1 MTRIAIIG
9 AGSGF
14 GSVLSRDILSREPL
28 QDCTIALCDI
38 DERRLG
44 ITHEFVAKTIE
55 ANNLPAKVEASTE
68 RTESLKD
75 ADFVVSSV
83 SVGGP
88 AYAGEPYKS
97 EIEIPRK
104 YGVEQS
110 VADTVTPGGVFRF
123 LRTAPVQVAVCRDME
138 RLCPNALLLN
148 YTNPMAMLTWAH
160 HAATAVRNVG
170 LCHSV
175 QGTTDELARYCG
187 VAREEV
193 DAVVAGINHQAWF
206 LELKHK
212 GADLYPTLRE
222 KMNDPETFATNAV
235 RFEIMR
241 HFGYFV
247 TESSHHMS
255 EYVPYFR
262 AHAECFER
270 FNLRKRRDI
279 PAKAPDIPRW
289 LKDSIGE
296 DGEIKAGELKPS
308 HEFASGI
315 MQACVTDEPFR
326 FNGNV
331 MNTGLI
337 DNLPAG
343 CCVEV
348 RCIADRTGIHPCHAG
363 PLPPQ
368 LAAINRSNIAVQE
381 LAVKAFLEKDR
392 DAAFYAVALDP
403 LTAAVLPL
411 HRIREMFD
419 EMWQAEGELLR
430 WFDE

>member
-1 MTRIAIIG
+1 MARIAIIG

-14 GSVLSRDILSREPL
+14 GSVLSRDILSRAPL
-28 QDCTIALCDI
+28 QGSTIALCDI
-38 DERRLG
+38 NEHRLG
-44 ITHEFVAKTIE
+44 MTREFVAKTID
-55 ANNLPAKVEASTE
+55 ANGLPARVEASTD
-68 RTESLKD
+68 RTESLRG

-88 AYAGEPYKS
+88 AYAGEPYRS
-97 EIEIPRK
+97 EVEIPRR

-110 VADTVTPGGVFRF
+110 VADTITPGGVFRF
-123 LRTAPVQVAVCRDME
+123 LRTAPVQVAICQDME
-138 RLCPNALLLN
+138 KLCPNALLLN

-160 HAATAVRNVG
+160 HAASSVRNVG

-175 QGTTDELARYCG
+175 QGTTNELARYCG
-187 VAREEV
+187 VPRDEV

-206 LELKHK
+206 LQLTHN
-212 GADLYPTLRE
+212 GSDLYPVLRE
-222 KMNDPETFATNAV
+222 KMNDPDTFASNAV
-235 RFEIMR
+235 RFEVMR

-247 TESSHHMS
+247 TESSRHMS

-262 AHAECFER
+262 AHEECFKR
-270 FNLRKRRDI
+270 FSLRRHTV
-279 PAKAPDIPRW
+279 PPQAPDIPRW

-296 DGEIKAGELKPS
+296 DGEIKPGELKPS

-315 MQACVTDEPFR
+315 MEACVTDTPFR

-331 MNTGLI
+331 MNTALI
-337 DNLPAG
+337 TNLPDN

-348 RCIADRTGIHPCHAG
+348 RCVADRTGVHPCHVGA
-363 PLPPQ
+363 LPPQ
-368 LAAINRSNIAVQE
+368 LAAINRTNIAVQE
-381 LAVKAFLEKDR
+381 MAVKAFLEKDR
-392 DAAFYAVALDP
+392 EAAFHAVALDP

-419 EMWQAEGELLR
+419 EMWKAEGELLS
-430 WFDE
+430 WFDA